1 MPEAQKNNSADLV
14 AQMEM
19 LQKRVFSLENKLLNN
34 DYVTESFLRVVID
47 GFTKVADDIFDNH
60 IYPTL
65 DKQEARLK
73 LLEDI
78 IQHIAGIPTDDVV
91 EIVEFYLIQEGDSV
105 WYKMGISADVPE
117 RRTTLSTGNSS
128 ELHVVL
134 TIPFYSRRLAK
145 SFEDYM
151 QDYFKEYQ
159 KRGEWFKLNQNDLL
173 FIEGLGM
180 VYRAHYEGRW
190 GNLPTKA

>member
-19 LQKRVFSLENKLLNN
+19 LQKRVLSLENELRNN

-47 GFTKVADDIFDNH
+47 GFTELADDILDNR

-78 IQHIAGIPTDDVV
+78 IQHITGVPKDDEV
-91 EIVEFYLIQEGDSV
+91 EMVHFYLIQEGDSV
-105 WYKMGISADVPE
+105 WHKMGISADVPD
-117 RRTTLSTGNSS
+117 RRASLSTGNSS
-128 ELHVVL
+128 ELYIVL

-145 SFEDYM
+145 SFETYM
-151 QDYFKEYQ
+151 QIYFINNQ
-159 KRGEWFKLNQNDLL
+159 KRGEWFELDANDLL
-173 FIEGLGM
+173 LVERLGT
-180 VYRAHYEGRW
+180 VYKAHYEGRW
-190 GNLPTKA
+190 GNLPKNS